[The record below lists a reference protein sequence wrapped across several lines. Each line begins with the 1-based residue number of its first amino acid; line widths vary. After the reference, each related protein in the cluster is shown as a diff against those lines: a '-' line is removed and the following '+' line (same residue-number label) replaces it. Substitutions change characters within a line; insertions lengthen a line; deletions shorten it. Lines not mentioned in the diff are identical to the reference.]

1 MVLESAVDLIDRKC
15 DCGYHVRKSD
25 CFYVEDYDVYHL
37 ICYNCS
43 HEWVTDV
50 GSKADEEE

>member
-50 GSKADEEE
+50 GSKAEEEE

>member
-1 MVLESAVDLIDRKC
+1 MVLEFAVDLIDRKC

-37 ICYNCS
+37 ICYNCG

-50 GSKADEEE
+50 PDKADEEE